1 MFVITKYLRCICLD
15 GVVVKMLVIGLINI
29 ISVNYLSDLTKVGQI
44 KNGLLVFPLN
54 TLLLLKLGFIMSLDA
69 RSISFL
75 NLLDFFKQSFKYLR
89 CGM

>member
-1 MFVITKYLRCICLD
+1 MLVLTKYLRCICVD

-75 NLLDFFKQSFKYLR
+75 NLLDFFKQSFK
-89 CGM
+89 